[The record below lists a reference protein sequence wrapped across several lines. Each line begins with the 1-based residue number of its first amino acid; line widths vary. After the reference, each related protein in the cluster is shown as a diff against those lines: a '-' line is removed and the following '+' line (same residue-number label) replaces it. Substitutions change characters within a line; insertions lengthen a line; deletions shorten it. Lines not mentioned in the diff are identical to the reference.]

1 MDNKIPTGSPV
12 MDKLLDGGYEI
23 DCVTTIYGPAGTGK
37 TTACMLCAI
46 DVAKAKKVIYVDSE
60 GGFSIERFRQLC
72 KGKDMKKLLDKM
84 IFLKPLNFEEQKRI
98 MEQLPEMINNK
109 IGLLIIDTISM
120 HYRIEFGKREDY
132 QETNK
137 ALAEQVANLIRI
149 SRDKNVPVLVTNQVY
164 ASFEDKNKV
173 NMVGGDILK
182 YGSKCLI
189 ELQDI
194 GHAKRKAILK
204 KHRSLP
210 ENREVFFEIKEEGL
224 VETKEDKKLR
234 LF

>member
-23 DCVTTIYGPAGTGK
+23 DAVTTIYGPAGTGK
-37 TTACMLCAI
+37 TTVCMLCAI
-46 DVAKAKKVIYVDSE
+46 DVAKNKKVIYIDTE
-60 GGFSIERFRQLC
+60 GGFSVERFRQLC
-72 KGKDMKKLLDKM
+72 QSRDVKKMLDKM
-84 IFLKPLNFEEQKRI
+84 LFLKPMNFEEQKKI
-98 MEQLPEMINNK
+98 MEKLPEMINPK
-109 IGLLIIDTISM
+109 IGLVIVDTISM
-120 HYRIEFGKREDY
+120 QYRTEFSRKEDF

-137 ALAEQVANLIRI
+137 ALAGQVANLIRI
-149 SRDKNVPVLVTNQVY
+149 ARDKNVPVIVTNQVY
-164 ASFEDKNKV
+164 ASFDDKNKV
-173 NMVGGDILK
+173 HMVGGDILK

-224 VETKEDKKLR
+224 VESKDDKKLR